1 LLVGDEPIGVPYQ
14 GGQHDELEVR
24 ELNRVV
30 SHPRLMCGQV
40 QAEVAADEDVVDRVR

>member
-1 LLVGDEPIGVPYQ
+1 MSNEPVGVPYQ

-30 SHPRLMCGQV
+30 AHPRLVCRQV
-40 QAEVAADEDVVDRVR
+40 QAEIAADEDVVDRVR